1 MSLEV
6 QPNHLNDEISLKE
19 IVLRVR
25 GWTSYIS
32 SKWQLILPVII
43 LGAVLGLAYAY
54 TRKTVY
60 RAELSFALEND
71 QGGSVGGALGI
82 VSQLGFD
89 MGSTGGGVFSGENLI
104 LLMKSR
110 VMIEN
115 ALLTKVKIGNQ
126 SLTLADQYIKYNE
139 FRKEWSN
146 KPELKQIQFPPNADR
161 TLFSRVQ
168 DSLMGVFYNNLI
180 RDNVTVDKVD
190 KQASIVR
197 IAVNSENEQFAKY
210 FAEILAKEVSDFY
223 IETKTKKSAEN
234 LAILQHQTDSVRRM
248 LNNAIAGV
256 ATSSDVNPNAN
267 PVMQVLRVPSQ
278 RKQIDVQANQAI
290 LTELVKNLEIS
301 KVSLRKETPLI
312 QIIDRPIFP
321 LEKQTFGKLKGLVLG
336 GIIAAFI
343 CVILLLLKKIY
354 QEIIF

>member
-1 MSLEV
+1 MGLEL
-6 QPNHLNDEISLKE
+6 QQRLNDEISLKE
-19 IVLRVR
+19 IVLKLR
-25 GWTSYIS
+25 GWSLYIL
-32 SKWQLILPVII
+32 SKWRFILMVTI
-43 LGAVLGLAYAY
+43 LGAVLGLWYAY
-54 TRKTVY
+54 RKKTVY

-89 MGSTGGGVFSGENLI
+89 MSSNGGGAFSGENLI
-104 LLMKSR
+104 ILMKSR
-110 VMIEN
+110 AMIEN
-115 ALLTKVKIGNQ
+115 ALLTTVKIGDH

-139 FRKEWSN
+139 FRKGWSD
-146 KPELKQIQFPPNADR
+146 KPELKLIHFPSNVDR
-161 TLFSRVQ
+161 TLFTRVQ
-168 DSLMGVFYNNLI
+168 DSLIGVFYNNLI

-197 IAVNSENEQFAKY
+197 IGVNSENEQFAKY

-234 LAILQHQTDSVRRM
+234 LAILQHQTDSVRRV

-256 ATSSDVNPNAN
+256 ATSTDVNPNAN

-312 QIIDRPIFP
+312 QIIDKPIFP
-321 LEKQTFGKLKGLVLG
+321 LEKQTFGKLKGVVLG

-343 CVILLLLKKIY
+343 CVVLLLLRKIY